1 MLKRNPK
8 ISKHVAFVSCAAG
21 ISRSHQDLSFSSF
34 ATGFFS
40 IQHAR
45 RTTSLACSPSFHHEY
60 EMWLWHVM
68 NRDTTL
74 PYSADR
80 SWNKPLS
87 FAHSSC
93 LFAQQ
98 EIFQDLHDCYLWT
111 SRVLLQFLY
120 VEGWQIAGKRDRER
134 FDPIPRLFSLQ
145 GAPRFVSN
153 LDTTS
158 YQVLYSSTVLIIHF
172 VSDGT
177 RYVNNST

>member
-1 MLKRNPK
+1 MLCASLRICFLASPDTPPYKLTENDANSSRIADMLKRNPK

-40 IQHAR
+40 IPHAS
-45 RTTSLACSPSFHHEY
+45 RTTSLACSPSFHHAY
-60 EMWLWHVM
+60 EMWFWHVM

-98 EIFQDLHDCYLWT
+98 EMFQDLHDCYLRS
-111 SRVLLQFLY
+111 SRVVLQFLY
-120 VEGWQIAGKRDRER
+120 VEG
-134 FDPIPRLFSLQ
+134 
-145 GAPRFVSN
+145 
-153 LDTTS
+153 
-158 YQVLYSSTVLIIHF
+158 
-172 VSDGT
+172 
-177 RYVNNST
+177 